1 VQTARARRAPVV
13 LGGLAGAQAAAFRR
27 ADATVVVDVDP
38 QTL

>member
-1 VQTARARRAPVV
+1 MKTERARRAAAV
-13 LGGLAGAQAAAFRR
+13 LGGLAGAHAAAFRK